1 LCELTLNMTVRP
13 VPGPRLKRSDHMLHR
28 LQLLKARYVH
38 DKVVAAPKLAVVD
51 GSAKKTNYGRVF
63 DFFTLFLG
71 ESSIHGLNHLVAKR
85 RAFTEQ

>member
-1 LCELTLNMTVRP
+1 
-13 VPGPRLKRSDHMLHR
+13 MLHR
-28 LQLLKARYVH
+28 LQLLNARYVH

-51 GSAKKTNYGRVF
+51 GSAKKINYGRVF

-85 RAFTEQ
+85 RAFAEQ

>member
-1 LCELTLNMTVRP
+1 MAVRP

-28 LQLLKARYVH
+28 LQLLNGRYVH
-38 DKVVAAPKLAVVD
+38 DKEAAAPKLAVVG

-63 DFFTLFLG
+63 DFFALFLG

>member
-1 LCELTLNMTVRP
+1 MCELTLNMAVRP
-13 VPGPRLKRSDHMLHR
+13 VLGPRLKRSDYMHHR
-28 LQLLKARYVH
+28 LQLLNARYVH
-38 DKVVAAPKLAVVD
+38 EKVVAAPKLAVVV

-63 DFFTLFLG
+63 DFFALFLG

>member
-1 LCELTLNMTVRP
+1 MAVRP
-13 VPGPRLKRSDHMLHR
+13 VLGPRLKRSDRMLHR
-28 LQLLKARYVH
+28 LQLLDARYVN
-38 DKVVAAPKLAVVD
+38 DKVVAAPELAVVD

-71 ESSIHGLNHLVAKR
+71 ESSIHGLNHVVAKR

>member
-1 LCELTLNMTVRP
+1 MCELTLNMAVHP
-13 VPGPRLKRSDHMLHR
+13 APGPRLKRSDHMLHR
-28 LQLLKARYVH
+28 LQLLNARYVH
-38 DKVVAAPKLAVVD
+38 DKVVTPPKLADVG

-63 DFFTLFLG
+63 EFFTLFLG

>member
-1 LCELTLNMTVRP
+1 MCELTLNMAVRP

-28 LQLLKARYVH
+28 LQLLNTRYVH
-38 DKVVAAPKLAVVD
+38 DKVVAAHKLAVVD
-51 GSAKKTNYGRVF
+51 SAKKNYGRVF